1 MKKTKI
7 KKKKS
12 ELHFLEEQILE
23 LIGDSTCRIVDLE
36 TKLIEHG
43 INNFKPRGTLSNFLI
58 KRPHL
63 FGMSDTQTLVWSKKF
78 MDFQKLQ
85 KVKDEKE
92 KMIKRNEKFN
102 KRAQKYISK
111 QIAKNPNESVDNLFQ
126 SLPDW
131 CLNQINSVKSLTKF
145 IEKHDCRG

>member
-1 MKKTKI
+1 MVCGMM
-7 KKKKS
+7 S
-12 ELHFLEEQILE
+12 PAQ
-23 LIGDSTCRIVDLE
+23 D
-36 TKLIEHG
+36 
-43 INNFKPRGTLSNFLI
+43 PRSS
-58 KRPHL
+58 L
-63 FGMSDTQTLVWSKKF
+63 FA
-78 MDFQKLQ
+78 
-85 KVKDEKE
+85 
-92 KMIKRNEKFN
+92 RNEKFN